1 MATLDQY
8 RHMLPINK
16 LRLDDEL
23 EIQAQVQEQIGSQVA
38 LLTARTFEMKDI
50 LARIEGE
57 LIDTFK
63 DRDSKAT
70 VDQCK
75 ARMMREP
82 KRVRAWEDL
91 QRVRLEHDQWDSL
104 LQAWITKGYKL
115 ADIGGLYASDYFA
128 VRTIGRPDGER
139 RRELNA
145 ADEESRSAMRRAS
158 ERRNDNT
165 DDEQPRRRRAL

>member
-1 MATLDQY
+1 MTTLDQY
-8 RHMLPINK
+8 RNMLLINK

-23 EIQAQVQEQIGSQVA
+23 EIQAQVQELIGNQVA
-38 LLTARTFEMKDI
+38 LLTARMFEMKDV

-63 DRDSKAT
+63 DRDAKAT

-82 KRVRAWEDL
+82 RRVRAWEDL
-91 QRVRLEHDQWDSL
+91 QRVRLEHDQWDAL

-128 VRTIGRPDGER
+128 VRTINRPDGDR

-145 ADEESRSAMRRAS
+145 ADEESRSAMRRA
-158 ERRNDNT
+158 NDRTNA
-165 DDEQPRRRRAL
+165 DDQPRRRRAL

>member
-8 RHMLPINK
+8 RNMLGINK

-23 EIQAQVQEQIGSQVA
+23 EIQAQIQEQIGRTVA
-38 LLTARTFEMKDI
+38 QLSARMLEMKDL
-50 LARIEGE
+50 LARTESD
-57 LIDTFK
+57 LIDTLK
-63 DRDSKAT
+63 ERDSKAT

-75 ARMMREP
+75 ARMLRDP
-82 KRVRAWEDL
+82 HRVKAWENL
-91 QRVRLEHDQWDSL
+91 QRARLEHDEWDAV

-128 VRTIGRPDGER
+128 IRTIARPDGER

-158 ERRNDNT
+158 ERRST
-165 DDEQPRRRRAL
+165 EADEPRRRRTL